1 MTIRRRLTIVVTAS
15 LAVTMAAFAW
25 LLVRSTRAE
34 LRNQLAQAVVGA
46 AAKDGPFR
54 GASAGLGS
62 AGLGSAGLGSA
73 GSQPRPRNS
82 NGSGGTNRTDTRN
95 SLPPNYQNDPG
106 VSGGRRVARFLFA
119 PTGELLNFEPSGFAS
134 SPDPT
139 VNLPPI
145 GSAEQRHM
153 VDRLV
158 VRPSEDGSIRYLV
171 MTRNVLNQRVRF
183 DAISMESADR
193 AVRRLELF
201 AGIGGTL
208 ATMAASVLTTLMIR
222 RTLRPVDEMVT
233 TSERIAAGDL
243 TARSP
248 ENDRATEIGR
258 LGLALNRMLET
269 VETAIG
275 ERDEKETE
283 LRRFIA
289 DTSHELRTPITV
301 VQGYSDLYRSGALAD
316 KAQLDK
322 AMDRIE
328 NQAERMSRLVQ
339 DLLLLA
345 NLERPD
351 FIRRERVDLTS
362 LAKESLSEFAMLSPE
377 YPTTLNA
384 GPNVYLDGDS
394 QRIRQVFDNLLRN
407 ISEHT
412 SAGTNVCITIS
423 ATNDLATVN
432 VHNDGPA
439 IDPEDCKHLFKRFWK
454 GSPAKGTTG
463 RTSGLGLA
471 ITESIVTAHGGTI
484 SVCSNQD
491 SGTTFLIELPTS
503 VAQSHKT
510 PTETN
515 S

>member
-25 LLVRSTRAE
+25 LLVRSTRTE

-46 AAKDGPFR
+46 AAKDVPFR
-54 GASAGLGS
+54 GGS
-62 AGLGSAGLGSA
+62 AGLGSVGLEPPLRKPA
-73 GSQPRPRNS
+73 VP
-82 NGSGGTNRTDTRN
+82 GGVNLATTQN
-95 SLPPNYQNDPG
+95 LPPASFANDPG

-119 PTGELLNFEPSGFAS
+119 PTGQLLNFEPSGFVSA
-134 SPDPT
+134 PDPT
-139 VNLPPI
+139 VDLPAI
-145 GSAEQRHM
+145 GSAEQRRM

-158 VRPSEDGSIRYLV
+158 VRPSQDGSIRYLV
-171 MTRNVLNQRVRF
+171 MTRNVRNERVRF
-183 DAISMESADR
+183 DAISMESADL

-201 AGIGGTL
+201 AGIGGAL
-208 ATMAASVLTTLMIR
+208 ATLAASVLTALLIR

-248 ENDRATEIGR
+248 GNDHATEIGR
-258 LGLALNRMLET
+258 LGVALNRMLET

-275 ERDEKETE
+275 ERDEKELE
-283 LRRFIA
+283 LRHFIA

-301 VQGYSDLYRSGALAD
+301 VQGYSDLYRSGAFAD

-322 AMDRIE
+322 AMDRID

-351 FIRRERVDLTS
+351 FIRRERMDLTS
-362 LAKESLSEFAMLSPE
+362 LARESLSEFAMLSPE

-412 SAGTNVCITIS
+412 PAGTNVCITIS
-423 ATNDLATVN
+423 ATKDLATVK

-454 GSPAKGTTG
+454 GAPAKNNNSP
-463 RTSGLGLA
+463 TSGLGLA
-471 ITESIVTAHGGTI
+471 ITESIVTAHEGSI
-484 SVCSNQD
+484 SVRSNQD
-491 SGTTFLIELPTS
+491 SGTTFLIELPVS
-503 VAQSHKT
+503 GAQAHDVSA
-510 PTETN
+510 E